1 MIQIKEMMQD
11 NDLKN
16 SKSKDK
22 GSKSRSQSMN
32 EQSRYKQDKTKTRQ
46 SINVKSHIF
55 NVKGD
60 NDKSKQTPTRM
71 SSVVI
76 FGTFGTRRGK
86 GRKHEEKTGEVDIDT
101 LTMDQYMALTRGNQG
116 MGFLRP
122 EIGNNVSFEIKGQF
136 MRELKITL
144 LPRNRDDDA
153 HEHVQKVLD
162 VVSLFSIPGITH
174 DAALLDKAFIQRY
187 CPPSKTAK
195 QLEEIHNF
203 KQEDDETLYRA

>member
-1 MIQIKEMMQD
+1 M
-11 NDLKN
+11 
-16 SKSKDK
+16 
-22 GSKSRSQSMN
+22 
-32 EQSRYKQDKTKTRQ
+32 
-46 SINVKSHIF
+46 
-55 NVKGD
+55 
-60 NDKSKQTPTRM
+60 
-71 SSVVI
+71 
-76 FGTFGTRRGK
+76 
-86 GRKHEEKTGEVDIDT
+86 GEVDIDT

-136 MRELKITL
+136 MRELKDNTFA
-144 LPRNRDDDA
+144 RNHDDDA

-174 DAALLDKAFIQRY
+174 DAVMLQGFPITLTGAAKRWMDRLPTCLINTWALLDKAFIQRY